1 MVKDVVC
8 GMDVDEK
15 KVTQK
20 SVVDGKTYYFCSL
33 TCKKKFDQDPTK
45 YVKQESS
52 KSSS

>member
-20 SVVDGKTYYFCSL
+20 SDYKGKTYYFCSK
-33 TCKKKFDQDPTK
+33 TCKVAFDKEPEK
-45 YVKQESS
+45 YVKEE
-52 KSSS
+52 KK